1 MDEAKREFYLGLK
14 DKFDEIRQYI
24 VDNDPDGEVFYMLCA
39 GRFVEVDEQVT
50 ALELSY
56 STDLDDIDELDEISD
71 HLYTSISKEIKKS
84 NNINY
89 WLNLMGGDTNI
100 N

>member
-1 MDEAKREFYLGLK
+1 MDDSRREFYLGLK

-24 VDNDPDGEVFYMLCA
+24 VDNDLDGEVFYMLCA

-89 WLNLMGGDTNI
+89 WINLMGGDTNI